1 MNRLIPIRGRI
12 AMFLAIMVLTAAALA
27 GAESESRW
35 PNATHRGSSQSLAAH
50 AQMTALAGSGPRILQ
65 RSDVGATTPRLLALA
80 ASFSRTFSYRNT
92 SILLVRTPAVMLR
105 ILSAGAPQLD
115 RAPPVASL

>member
-1 MNRLIPIRGRI
+1 MRFR
-12 AMFLAIMVLTAAALA
+12 FTLAATALA
-27 GAESESRW
+27 ATETESRW

-50 AQMTALAGSGPRILQ
+50 AQRAALTSSGPRILQ
-65 RSDVGATTPRLLALA
+65 RSDLGATAPRLLALA
-80 ASFSRTFSYRNT
+80 ADLGRTFSYRNT